1 MIRVVIIGAGNVA
14 IHLAKALRA
23 TDSVELVQY
32 YSRSARNQ
40 SYFHSSIPQ
49 ANDLGALLRADVYV
63 IAVKD
68 DVIKDLA
75 PVLKKLAGL
84 VVHTS
89 GTVPLEALADCPRH
103 GVFYPVQTFSKD
115 RELDWSSTPLVLET
129 ADPADMHLLRTLAS
143 ALSDSIFEIDS
154 QGRKKLH
161 LAAVFANNFSNH
173 MFTLS
178 KEVCLENE
186 LPFELVKPLIME
198 TAKKVMHME
207 PEDAQTG
214 PARRHDRL
222 VMNEQEAQLSE
233 EKKEIYSLLSRSIE
247 ARSKIT
253 GNQ

>member
-1 MIRVVIIGAGNVA
+1 
-14 IHLAKALRA
+14 
-23 TDSVELVQY
+23 
-32 YSRSARNQ
+32 
-40 SYFHSSIPQ
+40 
-49 ANDLGALLRADVYV
+49 
-63 IAVKD
+63 
-68 DVIKDLA
+68 
-75 PVLKKLAGL
+75 
-84 VVHTS
+84 
-89 GTVPLEALADCPRH
+89 
-103 GVFYPVQTFSKD
+103 
-115 RELDWSSTPLVLET
+115 
-129 ADPADMHLLRTLAS
+129 
-143 ALSDSIFEIDS
+143 
-154 QGRKKLH
+154 
-161 LAAVFANNFSNH
+161 